1 MTIKNI
7 ENAIIDR
14 AWSEGWIKPTPPSSR
29 TGKSVAVVG
38 SGPAGLSAADQLNKV
53 GHRVTVFERA
63 DRIGG
68 LLQYGIPNMK
78 LSKEAVQRRID
89 KMTEE
94 GVEFITGVDIGKD
107 VSISKLQQDF
117 DAVLLACGATK
128 PRDLPLPNRD
138 ADGVAFAMD
147 FLTGNTKQMV
157 HGDTANELFISAEG
171 KDVIVIGGGDTG
183 TDCIATS
190 IRHGCRSVVNFELL
204 PKPPEERASDNPWPE
219 WPRIFRVDYG
229 HEEAAAKFGHDPR
242 QYQLLSKEYLLDE
255 AGLQG
260 IKTVEVARQERKM
273 VGGR

>member
-1 MTIKNI
+1 MRDLCSWNHKPTRDDQ
-7 ENAIIDR
+7 EYRECDHR
-14 AWSEGWIKPTPPSSR
+14 SRWSEGWIKPTPPSSR

-117 DAVLLACGATK
+117 DAALLACGATK
-128 PRDLPLPNRD
+128 PWW
-138 ADGVAFAMD
+138 FAASKPM
-147 FLTGNTKQMV
+147 LMGW
-157 HGDTANELFISAEG
+157 HSLWIS
-171 KDVIVIGGGDTG
+171 
-183 TDCIATS
+183 
-190 IRHGCRSVVNFELL
+190 
-204 PKPPEERASDNPWPE
+204 
-219 WPRIFRVDYG
+219 
-229 HEEAAAKFGHDPR
+229 
-242 QYQLLSKEYLLDE
+242 
-255 AGLQG
+255 
-260 IKTVEVARQERKM
+260 
-273 VGGR
+273 